1 MAARVV
7 QLEGERIVAT
17 RRLPRKGFRIGR
29 DPDADWPLHG
39 ERISRQHARLERVAG
54 GWVLVDLGTPN
65 GTTLNGRPVR
75 GRAALSD
82 GDLFTLAGE
91 ATLRFE
97 VDAVR
102 PGRAGA
108 LAALAVATAL
118 ATLAVLQLAR
128 DDAPDPAWGAAARL
142 ALSAVTASREG
153 DPATAKAHFKSA
165 VGVLYKAGTLD
176 DVERQR
182 VLEVGLERI
191 GARLSPPLDL
201 VVLYRRAE
209 SELDR
214 APDGDEPPC
223 RLEGAEA
230 HHLEPCLRLAIPW
243 VFARLHQTADDVPDA
258 FVAQVGRT
266 LRAEHGFL
274 ERSLARGRPLVP
286 MLAEELEA
294 VKMPPL
300 LHYVALIESGYRTGA
315 ESHAGAVG
323 LWQFMPG
330 TARDYGLAVEPGRDD
345 RLDAARSTRAAARY
359 LQHLVF
365 EFGSDALLLALAGY
379 NYGQERVRSALK
391 KLEDPFN
398 DRSYWRLVERG
409 LLPEETALYVAR
421 FTAAA
426 LAGETGL
433 PGEDVLEAA
442 GF

>member
-1 MAARVV
+1 MAARLV

-17 RRLPRKGFRIGR
+17 RRLPRSGFRIGR
-29 DPDADWPLHG
+29 DPDADWTLHG
-39 ERISRQHARLERVAG
+39 ERISRQHARVEQVAG

-91 ATLRFE
+91 TTLRFE
-97 VDAVR
+97 LEAVR
-102 PGRAGA
+102 PGRLGV
-108 LAALAVATAL
+108 LAAVALVTAL

-128 DDAPDPAWGAAARL
+128 DRAPDPAWGAAARL
-142 ALSAVTASREG
+142 ALSAVSASREG
-153 DPATAKAHFKSA
+153 DPATAKAHFKSS
-165 VGVLYKAGTLD
+165 VGVLYKAGYLD

-214 APDGDEPPC
+214 APAGDEPPC

-230 HHLEPCLRLAIPW
+230 HRLEPCLRIAIPW
-243 VFARLHQTADDVPDA
+243 VFARLHQTAEEVPDA

-274 ERSLARGRPLVP
+274 DRSLERGRPLVP
-286 MLAEELEA
+286 MLAEELQA
-294 VKMPPL
+294 AKMPPL
-300 LHYVALIESGYRTGA
+300 LHYVAMIESGYRTHA
-315 ESHAGAVG
+315 KSHAGAVG

-330 TARDYGLAVEPGRDD
+330 TARDYGLHVAPDRDD

-359 LQHLVF
+359 LQDLVF

-379 NYGQERVRSALK
+379 NYGQERVRTALK
-391 KLEDPFN
+391 KLDDPFN
-398 DRSYWRLVERG
+398 DRSYWRLIERG

-433 PGEDVLEAA
+433 PEEEALEAA